1 MSRASTPA
9 PSDVEDDDRDV
20 DSHDSEEELEE
31 LNKRENSTA
40 SAGAASPV
48 KFETWAMKY
57 ESWTRVCL

>member
-31 LNKRENSTA
+31 LNKRENSPA

-48 KFETWAMKY
+48 KFET
-57 ESWTRVCL
+57 